1 MNLIIEDL
9 QERFSLDDI
18 TIDTLEKVIQH
29 SLEEEEINYKVE
41 VSLSLVDNLKIKEL
55 NNKFRGI
62 DKSTDVLSFP
72 IYEKHEL
79 NEMKN
84 KNNIGEILIGDIVLS
99 LEKASEQA
107 DEYGHSFERE
117 ISFLTCHSM
126 FHLLGYDHDTEE
138 NASIMRVKEEK
149 VLKGLGI
156 VR

>member
-1 MNLIIEDL
+1 MNLIMEDL
-9 QERFSLDDI
+9 QDRFSLDDI
-18 TIDTLEKVIQH
+18 TLDTLEKVIQH
-29 SLEEEEINYKVE
+29 SLEEEEINYEVE
-41 VSLSLVDNLKIKEL
+41 VSLTLVDNLEIKEL
-55 NNKFRGI
+55 NNKFRGM

-72 IYEKHEL
+72 MYEKHEL
-79 NEMKN
+79 KEMKT

-107 DEYGHSFERE
+107 EEYGHSFERE
-117 ISFLTCHSM
+117 ISFLICHSM

-138 NASIMRVKEEK
+138 NEKVMRIKEEK